1 MQPRGLFITVEGGE
15 GVGKST
21 NIAYVEQFLSD
32 NGVDLVVTREPG
44 GTALAED
51 IRGLLLAVREE
62 TVCELTELLLI
73 FAARAQHI
81 EEIIEPS
88 LAAGK
93 WVVCD
98 RFTDATYAYQS
109 GGRGMSAQ
117 LVRQLEGLVQGE
129 VRPDYTLLLDAP
141 VDIGMARA
149 KSRAELDRFEQ
160 EQQDF
165 FQRVRETYLRLARE
179 SRGRYRLIDA
189 SLPLENVQASVLIVC
204 QELLACWDA
213 RRGLS

>member
-21 NIAYVEQFLSD
+21 NIAYVEQFLAD